1 MCKTFRETSSGQGCP
16 CPYFVFFEGL
26 CCSLASFSSNAHRT
40 LKGAPLR
47 NLVLML
53 SIASKGFGELGGSN
67 SGFESLVLSLRF
79 RANLKPMW
87 IQKCLQLEE
96 NSKRVTVGDLTGSS
110 PRRTELAE
118 LSSGVGGGRL
128 MILSLPR
135 YSSVCLQAEPPA
147 WMRLVS
153 TFNRA

>member
-96 NSKRVTVGDLTGSS
+96 SSKQVTVGDLTGSS

-118 LSSGVGGGRL
+118 LSSGVGGGD
-128 MILSLPR
+128 
-135 YSSVCLQAEPPA
+135 
-147 WMRLVS
+147 
-153 TFNRA
+153 